1 MTTTEYCVGDLCS
14 FAKGANVPRDR
25 MKKQGLLYLH
35 YGDLY
40 AGHSLYIDVENPE
53 RSLPFIDPT
62 EKLRAN
68 QFVNNGD
75 IIYILTSETVEDLG
89 KSLCLSNPKNRTVVA
104 GTETTIM
111 QVVRRDI
118 IEPRYLNYLL
128 QTPIFQRKLR
138 QYITGMKVF
147 RVHPRDIARIKISV
161 PPITDQE
168 KVITLLD
175 SIYFKIRLNQQIN
188 DHLEKLLSIEF
199 AKLLKNKAQE
209 RLLVDAI
216 DILSG
221 GTPKTSNP
229 DYWRDGSI
237 PLFSPRD
244 VGKSPY
250 VVTTE
255 KSITNA
261 GLDNCNSALYP
272 TNTVLL
278 TARGTVGKVAIA
290 GRPMAMNQSCFALVG
305 RAIPQS
311 VVYQAIKKAVA
322 ALKLKANGATFAAIN
337 TRDLGSEALIL
348 PTLEDMKRYDSFAKP
363 IWAYILANTYE
374 CSRLGE
380 ARDTLLPKLMSGE
393 IDVSRIDLK
402 QLNGHLSES

>member
-1 MTTTEYCVGDLCS
+1 MALLSLNEICS
-14 FAKGANVPRDR
+14 E
-25 MKKQGLLYLH
+25 LH
-35 YGDLY
+35 
-40 AGHSLYIDVENPE
+40 S
-53 RSLPFIDPT
+53 
-62 EKLRAN
+62 
-68 QFVNNGD
+68 
-75 IIYILTSETVEDLG
+75 G
-89 KSLCLSNPKNRTVVA
+89 KSISAADIAEDGPYPVIGGNGRRGYTREYNFDGDCAVIGRQGAACGNARFFSGK
-104 GTETTIM
+104 GYMTEHAVIAKPAPLH
-111 QVVRRDI
+111 DA
-118 IEPRYLNYLL
+118 RYLAYLL
-128 QTPIFQRKLR
+128 GTQQLGRLSGQSAQPGLSIKVLGAQLFDMPSHELQQRVSTILGALDGK
-138 QYITGMKVF
+138 
-147 RVHPRDIARIKISV
+147 IA
-161 PPITDQE
+161 
-168 KVITLLD
+168 
-175 SIYFKIRLNQQIN
+175 LNSRIN

-402 QLNGHLSES
+402 QLNGHLSADSNVF